1 MDKPEKRRTWTI
13 LYAGGYKEY
22 YTGTRAEAEALAE
35 ERCVLH
41 LNDYIIA

>member
-1 MDKPEKRRTWTI
+1 MDKREERRTWTI
-13 LYAGGYKEY
+13 LYADGYKEN
-22 YTGTRAEAEALAE
+22 YTGTRSEAEARAE